1 MTGTADPAQSA
12 PQRAADE
19 LTRTPATLVVEN
31 LQVRY
36 GGVRAVHGT
45 SFRVEPGEAVGI
57 IGANGAGKTS
67 TLKAVLGLVG
77 RSASELR
84 YGETNL
90 LKTPASGVVRL
101 GIGYVPEGR
110 HVFPGLSV
118 EKNLLLGAYVRK
130 WDAVTRGHAD
140 EVYEL
145 FPVLGEMRGRL
156 AGALSGGQQQMLAMG
171 RALMARPS
179 LIICDEP
186 SMGLS
191 PMLVDDIL
199 SALQRLHRSGLS
211 ILLVEQ
217 NARLCFEAVSRCLV
231 MEHGNVVK
239 TGSVEE
245 LRHDPDVRRIY
256 LGI

>member
-1 MTGTADPAQSA
+1 MATAKPQTDGRQEAAQQLTGTE
-12 PQRAADE
+12 PQR
-19 LTRTPATLVVEN
+19 LLVEG
-31 LQVRY
+31 LEVRY
-36 GGVRAVHGT
+36 GGVRAVHGA
-45 SFRVEPGEAVGI
+45 SFQVEPGEAVGI

-77 RSASELR
+77 RTATTLR
-84 YGETNL
+84 YGDHNL
-90 LKTPASGVVRL
+90 LKTPPSGMVRL
-101 GIGYVPEGR
+101 GVGYVPEGR

-130 WDAVTRGHAD
+130 WDGATRRQAD

-171 RALMARPS
+171 RALMSQPS

-191 PMLVDDIL
+191 PILVDDIL
-199 SALQRLHRSGLS
+199 GALQRLHRSGLS

-239 TGSVEE
+239 TGEVAE

>member
-1 MTGTADPAQSA
+1 MATANQ
-12 PQRAADE
+12 AAGGRE
-19 LTRTPATLVVEN
+19 EAAEKLASTPATLVVEG

-45 SFRVEPGEAVGI
+45 SFQVEPGEAVGI

-77 RSASELR
+77 RTATTLR
-84 YGETNL
+84 YGEHNL
-90 LKTPASGVVRL
+90 LKTPPSGMVRL
-101 GIGYVPEGR
+101 GVGYVPEGR

-130 WDAVTRGHAD
+130 WDAATRGQVD

-145 FPVLGEMRGRL
+145 FPVLGEMRARL

-179 LIICDEP
+179 LIVCDEP

-191 PMLVDDIL
+191 PILVDGIL
-199 SALQRLHRSGLS
+199 GALQRLHGSGLS

-217 NARLCFEAVSRCLV
+217 NARLCFEAVDRCLV
-231 MEHGNVVK
+231 MEHGDVVK
-239 TGSVEE
+239 TGSVAD

>member
-1 MTGTADPAQSA
+1 MSRASADLQKA
-12 PQRAADE
+12 AAD
-19 LTRTPATLVVEN
+19 LTATPATLVVDG

-36 GGVRAVHGT
+36 GGVQAVHGT
-45 SFRVEPGEAVGI
+45 AFEVAPGEAVGI

-67 TLKAVLGLVG
+67 TLKALLGLVG
-77 RSASELR
+77 RSATTLR
-84 YGETNL
+84 YGDTDL
-90 LKTPASGVVRL
+90 LKTPASRMVRL

-130 WDAVTRGHAD
+130 WDATTRGQAD
-140 EVYEL
+140 EVYQL
-145 FPVLGEMRGRL
+145 FPVLGEMRSRL

-171 RALMARPS
+171 RALMSRPS
-179 LIICDEP
+179 LMVCDEP

-191 PMLVDDIL
+191 PILVDDIL
-199 SALQRLHRSGLS
+199 SVLQRLHSTGLS

-217 NARLCFEAVSRCLV
+217 NARLCFEAVTRCLV

-239 TGSVEE
+239 TGLVDE
-245 LRHDPDVRRIY
+245 LRTDPDVRRIY

>member
-1 MTGTADPAQSA
+1 VTEVRPELQEAAEQLTGT
-12 PQRAADE
+12 PQE
-19 LTRTPATLVVEN
+19 LVVEG

-36 GGVRAVHGT
+36 GGVQAVHGT
-45 SFRVEPGEAVGI
+45 SFTVAPGEAVGI

-77 RSASELR
+77 RSAAKLTYGHTDLLR
-84 YGETNL
+84 TR
-90 LKTPASGVVRL
+90 ASGMVRL

-118 EKNLLLGAYVRK
+118 EKNLLLGAYARK
-130 WDAVTRGHAD
+130 WNAETRGQVD

-145 FPVLGEMRGRL
+145 FPVLGDMRARL

-171 RALMARPS
+171 RALMSRPS
-179 LIICDEP
+179 LIVCDEP

-191 PMLVDDIL
+191 PILVDDIL
-199 SALQRLHRSGLS
+199 AVLQRLHGAGLS

-217 NARLCFEAVSRCLV
+217 NAKLCFEAVTRCLV

-239 TGSVEE
+239 TGPVDE
-245 LRHDPDVRRIY
+245 LRTDPDVRRIY

>member
-1 MTGTADPAQSA
+1 M
-12 PQRAADE
+12 
-19 LTRTPATLVVEN
+19 
-31 LQVRY
+31 
-36 GGVRAVHGT
+36 
-45 SFRVEPGEAVGI
+45 
-57 IGANGAGKTS
+57 
-67 TLKAVLGLVG
+67 
-77 RSASELR
+77 
-84 YGETNL
+84 
-90 LKTPASGVVRL
+90 
-101 GIGYVPEGR
+101 
-110 HVFPGLSV
+110 
-118 EKNLLLGAYVRK
+118 
-130 WDAVTRGHAD
+130 D
-140 EVYEL
+140 EVFEL

-191 PMLVDDIL
+191 PILVDDIL
-199 SALQRLHRSGLS
+199 GALQRLHRSGLS

-239 TGSVEE
+239 TGSVAE